1 MNLQIQKNNSK
12 LDWINL
18 ESDEAS
24 LQVPLSFL
32 DNFFFVGI
40 FIFITHS
47 RPMYSGNLSILHRT
61 ANKLLINNCMSIPS
75 VLQIYTLHYIILQF
89 KCNDLKHV

>member
-32 DNFFFVGI
+32 DNFFLLVFS
-40 FIFITHS
+40 F
-47 RPMYSGNLSILHRT
+47 L
-61 ANKLLINNCMSIPS
+61 LLIRDLCILVICPFCIGLQTNC
-75 VLQIYTLHYIILQF
+75 
-89 KCNDLKHV
+89 